1 MRIMILNHQSKREG
15 NPAYEARVAALLQ
28 SYTSPGTTIEVHYP
42 EDLGGS
48 EVTSHLRKSQAL
60 AGLHHALETPALVKK
75 VIEAERLGFDAVVQ
89 SNTFDPGVEVARCAV
104 RIPVVGVLRA
114 SCHFAATLCDRFGL
128 IAPLDSHAV
137 YARRII
143 ENYRMGRFISGIQ
156 AINTYE
162 TGDLSAYHDLLVERM
177 LAVGREL
184 IAQGAHA
191 IIPLGGRLVPYVVS
205 PLELEAELKVPV
217 INTKLV
223 GIRHAE
229 TLVNGKTS
237 HSLQS
242 YPWSGGLTPENISR
256 RARNSGECARTCS
269 RRIPRAT
276 GNPEILVGACG
287 IRPFCIPA
295 SAGMTAET

>member
-1 MRIMILNHQSKREG
+1 MRIMILNHQSTREG
-15 NPAYEARVAALLQ
+15 SPEYEAHVAALLA
-28 SYTSPGTTIEVHYP
+28 SYASHGTTIEVHYP
-42 EDLGGS
+42 EDLGGT

-75 VIEAERLGFDAVVQ
+75 IIEAERACFDAVVL

-104 RIPVVGVLRA
+104 RIPVVGVLRVA
-114 SCHFAATLCDRFGL
+114 CHFAATLCDRFGL
-128 IAPLDSHAV
+128 IAPLDSHAI

-143 ENYRMGRFISGIQ
+143 ENYRMGRFVSGIK

-162 TGDLSAYHDLLVERM
+162 VGDLSSYHDLLVERM

-184 IAQGAHA
+184 IAEGAHA

-223 GIRHAE
+223 GIRYAE

-237 HSLQS
+237 HSLKS
-242 YPWSGGLTPENISR
+242 YPWSEGLAPESITR
-256 RARNSGECARTCS
+256 RAIDS
-269 RRIPRAT
+269 
-276 GNPEILVGACG
+276 EI
-287 IRPFCIPA
+287 I
-295 SAGMTAET
+295 

>member
-1 MRIMILNHQSKREG
+1 MILNHQSKREG
-15 NPAYEARVAALLQ
+15 SPEYEARVATLLA
-28 SYTSPGTTIEVHYP
+28 SYASPGTTLEVHYP

-48 EVTSHLRKSQAL
+48 EVTSQLRKNRAL

-75 VIEAERLGFDAVVQ
+75 IIEAERLGFDAVVQ

-114 SCHFAATLCDRFGL
+114 SCHFAATLSDRFGL

-143 ENYRMGRFISGIQ
+143 ESYRMAGFVSGIR

-162 TGDLSAYHDLLVERM
+162 AGDLSSYHDLLMERM
-177 LAVGREL
+177 LTVGKQL
-184 IAQGAHA
+184 IAEGAHA
-191 IIPLGGRLVPYVVS
+191 LIPLGGRLVPYVVS

-237 HSLQS
+237 HSPQS
-242 YPWSGGLTPENISR
+242 YPWSEGLAPENISHR
-256 RARNSGECARTCS
+256 S
-269 RRIPRAT
+269 
-276 GNPEILVGACG
+276 VD
-287 IRPFCIPA
+287 
-295 SAGMTAET
+295 

>member
-15 NPAYEARVAALLQ
+15 NPEYEARVAALLQ

-229 TLVNGKTS
+229 TLVNGKTT

-256 RARNSGECARTCS
+256 RAME
-269 RRIPRAT
+269 
-276 GNPEILVGACG
+276 
-287 IRPFCIPA
+287 
-295 SAGMTAET
+295 

>member
-114 SCHFAATLCDRFGL
+114 SCHFTATLCDRFGL
-128 IAPLDSHAV
+128 IAPLDSYAV

-177 LAVGREL
+177 LAVGKEL
-184 IAQGAHA
+184 IEQGAHA

-205 PLELEAELKVPV
+205 PLKLEAELKVPV

-229 TLVNGKTS
+229 TLVNGKTI

-256 RARNSGECARTCS
+256 RAME
-269 RRIPRAT
+269 
-276 GNPEILVGACG
+276 
-287 IRPFCIPA
+287 
-295 SAGMTAET
+295 

>member
-1 MRIMILNHQSKREG
+1 MRIMILNHQSKREAS
-15 NPAYEARVAALLQ
+15 PDYEARVAALFQ
-28 SYTSPGTTIEVHYP
+28 SYASPGTTIEMHYP

-48 EVTSHLRKSQAL
+48 EVTSLLRKSQAL

-114 SCHFAATLCDRFGL
+114 SCHFAATLCDRFGV

-143 ENYRMGRFISGIQ
+143 ENYRMGRFISGIK

-162 TGDLSAYHDLLVERM
+162 TGDLSAYHDLLVERV
-177 LAVGREL
+177 LAVGKQL
-184 IAQGAHA
+184 IAQGAQA
-191 IIPLGGRLVPYVVS
+191 IIPLGARLVPYVVS

-217 INTKLV
+217 INTELV
-223 GIRHAE
+223 GVRHAE

-242 YPWSGGLTPENISR
+242 YPWAGGLTPENISR
-256 RARNSGECARTCS
+256 RATD
-269 RRIPRAT
+269 
-276 GNPEILVGACG
+276 
-287 IRPFCIPA
+287 
-295 SAGMTAET
+295 

>member
-1 MRIMILNHQSKREG
+1 M
-15 NPAYEARVAALLQ
+15 
-28 SYTSPGTTIEVHYP
+28 
-42 EDLGGS
+42 
-48 EVTSHLRKSQAL
+48 
-60 AGLHHALETPALVKK
+60 
-75 VIEAERLGFDAVVQ
+75 
-89 SNTFDPGVEVARCAV
+89 

-177 LAVGREL
+177 LAV
-184 IAQGAHA
+184 
-191 IIPLGGRLVPYVVS
+191 S
-205 PLELEAELKVPV
+205 PLELDGELKVPV

-242 YPWSGGLTPENISR
+242 YPWAGGLTPENISR
-256 RARNSGECARTCS
+256 RAME
-269 RRIPRAT
+269 
-276 GNPEILVGACG
+276 
-287 IRPFCIPA
+287 
-295 SAGMTAET
+295 

>member
-28 SYTSPGTTIEVHYP
+28 SYASPGTTIEVHYP

-242 YPWSGGLTPENISR
+242 YPWSGRLTPENISR
-256 RARNSGECARTCS
+256 RAME
-269 RRIPRAT
+269 
-276 GNPEILVGACG
+276 
-287 IRPFCIPA
+287 
-295 SAGMTAET
+295 

>member
-15 NPAYEARVAALLQ
+15 NPEYEARVAALLQ

-143 ENYRMGRFISGIQ
+143 ENYRMGRIHIR
-156 AINTYE
+156 YP
-162 TGDLSAYHDLLVERM
+162 GDQHLRD
-177 LAVGREL
+177 GRS
-184 IAQGAHA
+184 I
-191 IIPLGGRLVPYVVS
+191 
-205 PLELEAELKVPV
+205 
-217 INTKLV
+217 
-223 GIRHAE
+223 
-229 TLVNGKTS
+229 
-237 HSLQS
+237 
-242 YPWSGGLTPENISR
+242 GLPRSSR
-256 RARNSGECARTCS
+256 RAHARRGKGIDRTRRARDHPAGRAPCALRSFAAGIGSRTQ
-269 RRIPRAT
+269 
-276 GNPEILVGACG
+276 GAGDQYQAGRDSPCG
-287 IRPFCIPA
+287 DLGKR
-295 SAGMTAET
+295 

>member
-1 MRIMILNHQSKREG
+1 MRIMILNHQAKREG
-15 NPAYEARVAALLQ
+15 SPEYEARVAALIQ
-28 SYTSPGTTIEVHYP
+28 SYASPGTTIEIHYP

-75 VIEAERLGFDAVVQ
+75 IIEAERLGFDAVVQ

-114 SCHFAATLCDRFGL
+114 SCHFAATICDRFGL

-143 ENYRMGRFISGIQ
+143 ENYRMGRFVSGIK

-162 TGDLSAYHDLLVERM
+162 TGDLSAYHDLLVERL
-177 LAVGREL
+177 LAVGKEL
-184 IAQGAHA
+184 IAEGAHA
-191 IIPLGGRLVPYVVS
+191 LSPLGGRLVPYVVS

-223 GIRHAE
+223 GIRLAE

-237 HSLQS
+237 HSIKS
-242 YPWSGGLTPENISR
+242 YPWSEGLAPENISR
-256 RARNSGECARTCS
+256 RAVE
-269 RRIPRAT
+269 
-276 GNPEILVGACG
+276 
-287 IRPFCIPA
+287 
-295 SAGMTAET
+295 

>member
-1 MRIMILNHQSKREG
+1 MKG
-15 NPAYEARVAALLQ
+15 NPEYEARVAALLQ

-114 SCHFAATLCDRFGL
+114 SCHFAATLADRFGL

-177 LAVGREL
+177 LAVGR
-184 IAQGAHA
+184 
-191 IIPLGGRLVPYVVS
+191 
-205 PLELEAELKVPV
+205 
-217 INTKLV
+217 N
-223 GIRHAE
+223 
-229 TLVNGKTS
+229 
-237 HSLQS
+237 
-242 YPWSGGLTPENISR
+242 
-256 RARNSGECARTCS
+256 
-269 RRIPRAT
+269 
-276 GNPEILVGACG
+276 
-287 IRPFCIPA
+287 
-295 SAGMTAET
+295 

>member
-1 MRIMILNHQSKREG
+1 MRIMILNHQSKRDGSPE
-15 NPAYEARVAALLQ
+15 YEARVATLLA
-28 SYTSPGTTIEVHYP
+28 SYASPGTTLEVHYP

-48 EVTSHLRKSQAL
+48 EVTSHLRKNRAL

-75 VIEAERLGFDAVVQ
+75 IVEAERLGFDAVVQ

-114 SCHFAATLCDRFGL
+114 SCHFAATLSDRFGL

-143 ENYRMGRFISGIQ
+143 ESYRLAGFVSGIR

-162 TGDLSAYHDLLVERM
+162 AGDLSSYHDLLVERM
-177 LAVGREL
+177 LTVGKEL
-184 IAQGAHA
+184 IAEGAHA
-191 IIPLGGRLVPYVVS
+191 LIPLGGRLVPYVVS

-237 HSLQS
+237 HSAQS
-242 YPWSGGLTPENISR
+242 YPWSEGLAPENISR
-256 RARNSGECARTCS
+256 RS
-269 RRIPRAT
+269 
-276 GNPEILVGACG
+276 VD
-287 IRPFCIPA
+287 
-295 SAGMTAET
+295 

>member
-28 SYTSPGTTIEVHYP
+28 SYASPGTTIEVHYP

-156 AINTYE
+156 AIKTYE

-177 LAVGREL
+177 LAVGKEL
-184 IAQGAHA
+184 IAQGAQA

-256 RARNSGECARTCS
+256 RAME
-269 RRIPRAT
+269 
-276 GNPEILVGACG
+276 
-287 IRPFCIPA
+287 
-295 SAGMTAET
+295 

>member
-15 NPAYEARVAALLQ
+15 SPQYEARVAALLQ

-75 VIEAERLGFDAVVQ
+75 VIEAERLGFDAVLQ

-143 ENYRMGRFISGIQ
+143 ENYRMDGFMSGIK

-177 LAVGREL
+177 LAVGKEL

-191 IIPLGGRLVPYVVS
+191 LIPLGGRLVPYVVS
-205 PLELEAELKVPV
+205 PLELETELKVPV

-256 RARNSGECARTCS
+256 R
-269 RRIPRAT
+269 
-276 GNPEILVGACG
+276 V
-287 IRPFCIPA
+287 
-295 SAGMTAET
+295 MD

>member
-15 NPAYEARVAALLQ
+15 SPQYEVRVAALLQ

-114 SCHFAATLCDRFGL
+114 SCHFAATLCDRFGV

-177 LAVGREL
+177 LAVGKEL

-191 IIPLGGRLVPYVVS
+191 LLPLGGRLVPYVVS

-256 RARNSGECARTCS
+256 R
-269 RRIPRAT
+269 
-276 GNPEILVGACG
+276 V
-287 IRPFCIPA
+287 
-295 SAGMTAET
+295 MD

>member
-15 NPAYEARVAALLQ
+15 SPAYEARVAALLQ
-28 SYTSPGTTIEVHYP
+28 SYASPGTTIEVHYP

-177 LAVGREL
+177 LAVGKEL
-184 IAQGAHA
+184 IAQGAQA

-256 RARNSGECARTCS
+256 RAME
-269 RRIPRAT
+269 
-276 GNPEILVGACG
+276 
-287 IRPFCIPA
+287 
-295 SAGMTAET
+295 